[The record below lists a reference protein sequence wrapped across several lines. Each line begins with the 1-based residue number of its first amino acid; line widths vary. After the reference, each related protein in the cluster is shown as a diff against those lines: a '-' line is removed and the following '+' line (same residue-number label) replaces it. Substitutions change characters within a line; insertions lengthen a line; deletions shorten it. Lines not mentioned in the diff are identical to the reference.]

1 MIYQLK
7 WEVLFP
13 VPMIHNGNMFYAQIV
28 KENLKTKCIWNI
40 ITISK
45 EFTLIA
51 KQAHCILVKNVGVY
65 GTDVGSH
72 RRIS

>member
-13 VPMIHNGNMFYAQIV
+13 VPMIHNGNMLYAQIV
-28 KENLKTKCIWNI
+28 KENLKTKWIWNI
-40 ITISK
+40 ISK

-51 KQAHCILVKNVGVY
+51 KHAHCILVKNVGFY